1 MFENKLCRWKLYK
14 FSESIKRI
22 FVWNIARIKISVEM
36 SVARLLQVINW
47 NRREFIVTNKLLE
60 ILDKQL
66 EYSEILFKNS

>member
-1 MFENKLCRWKLYK
+1 
-14 FSESIKRI
+14 
-22 FVWNIARIKISVEM
+22 M